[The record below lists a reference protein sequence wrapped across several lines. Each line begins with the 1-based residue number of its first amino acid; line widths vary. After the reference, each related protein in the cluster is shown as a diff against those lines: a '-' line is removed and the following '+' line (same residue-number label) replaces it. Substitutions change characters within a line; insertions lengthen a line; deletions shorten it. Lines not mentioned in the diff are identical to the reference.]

1 MHGTV
6 RKCFVPFSGT
16 PIQGPGLDA
25 KYKSE
30 EERAKEEESKQ
41 GAKRRKILVSGL
53 GGGLLVGALLS
64 YRSLQ
69 TNNKTQISN
78 DSVNKDYLLDEKP
91 PYFRL
96 N

>member
-1 MHGTV
+1 M
-6 RKCFVPFSGT
+6 
-16 PIQGPGLDA
+16 DA
-25 KYKSE
+25 RYKSE